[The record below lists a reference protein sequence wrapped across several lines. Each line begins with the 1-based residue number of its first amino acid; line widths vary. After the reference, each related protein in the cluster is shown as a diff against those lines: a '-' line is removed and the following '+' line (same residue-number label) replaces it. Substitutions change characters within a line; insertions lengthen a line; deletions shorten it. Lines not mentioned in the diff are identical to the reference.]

1 MNERVDNLSVAL
13 IPDKEQF
20 LQQIVKTKESIDNVI
35 SLDIINYEATTLNN
49 LSAVEILSESSNKN
63 SRYVWIR
70 KIHS

>member
-1 MNERVDNLSVAL
+1 MERVDNLSVVL

-35 SLDIINYEATTLNN
+35 SLDIIDYEATTLNN
-49 LSAVEILSESSNKN
+49 LSAVEILSQSSNEN
-63 SRYVWIR
+63 SEYVWIR